1 MDSATCAG
9 RACGTSH
16 TASSTGTTLRRTSC
30 WSCESCTGAAVRLP
44 PSRTERDVIRGH
56 IVLPNGRREATSSP
70 NSSSTSH
77 LRQRSSQVR
86 SPLVAQH
93 RLTRD
98 EFYERAARLDEAAL
112 RKALWTLYWRG
123 SAQLRERIEAQL
135 DPQDEARRRAR
146 AQQPPD
152 PELVLRQVRDFVD
165 LARRGSYL
173 AGDRRVSPT
182 ERSRWRMTF
191 RSLAKDAQA
200 ALRHEDV
207 DTAAIAVELLVDLA
221 CETRERDLF
230 RSEDPMQAAG
240 FVVSD
245 AVAMLWSRLRDRHG
259 FPGSAER
266 AAPQL
271 LRWEAPYGWTRY
283 GFGSVAEKETT
294 LAQVLSGKIQ
304 IPDHWESFASH
315 YLAALDAAAASSA
328 RSAPGR

>member
-1 MDSATCAG
+1 MPPWRSRSMSLMLSAPATIPATRAATFTSAFAPALPATVTCSSTRSESPG
-9 RACGTSH
+9 DW
-16 TASSTGTTLRRTSC
+16 ASSITGTNPPVAIRLSSSNSAEKLWETRTPGAPVAQRFGTLDKSHPRWPQEHPALTTRR
-30 WSCESCTGAAVRLP
+30 RRP
-44 PSRTERDVIRGH
+44 PARRIQAERDAIRGH

-93 RLTRD
+93 GLTRA
-98 EFYERAARLDEAAL
+98 EFYARAARLDEAAL

-135 DPQDEARRRAR
+135 DPQQEARRRAR

-182 ERSRWRMTF
+182 ERSRWRMAF

-207 DTAAIAVELLVDLA
+207 DTAATAVEMLVDLA

-230 RSEDPMQAAG
+230 RSGDPMDAAG

-245 AVAMLWSRLRDRHG
+245 AGSMLWSRL
-259 FPGSAER
+259 
-266 AAPQL
+266 
-271 LRWEAPYGWTRY
+271 
-283 GFGSVAEKETT
+283 
-294 LAQVLSGKIQ
+294 
-304 IPDHWESFASH
+304 
-315 YLAALDAAAASSA
+315 
-328 RSAPGR
+328 